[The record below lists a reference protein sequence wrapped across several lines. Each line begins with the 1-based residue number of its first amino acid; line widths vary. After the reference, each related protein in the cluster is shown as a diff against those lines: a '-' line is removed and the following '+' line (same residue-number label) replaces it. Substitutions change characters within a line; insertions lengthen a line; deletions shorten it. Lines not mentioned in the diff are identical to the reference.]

1 MSDEV
6 TGEVVSWPLVIN
18 TLEQIGPW
26 APYAF
31 RIGVLQMIKWTT
43 ISMLERDA
51 PAKHVGQLRELVDAL
66 QHMEWKGDN
75 AGSTPTNT
83 D

>member
-1 MSDEV
+1 MSEEV
-6 TGEVVSWPLVIN
+6 TGEIVSWPLVIS

-31 RIGVLQMIKWTT
+31 RVGILQMIKWTT

-51 PAKHVGQLRELVDAL
+51 PVKHVKQLRELVDAL
-66 QHMEWKGDN
+66 QHMQWEDDN
-75 AGSTPTNT
+75 V
-83 D
+83 